1 MRQFLGWKPGAPS
14 QVRALSRDR
23 SHPGSVPPGA
33 APRHLFSLGRAQE
46 GDRESVQGRD
56 RGG

>member
-14 QVRALSRDR
+14 QVPALFRDR
-23 SHPGSVPPGA
+23 SHPGQGPVGGGPATPVHTG
-33 APRHLFSLGRAQE
+33 E